1 MPTAS
6 LPALGRAKDEA
17 EQQRLVSTLSLE
29 DYSERKQPALAVLV
43 NENTCKCDYWGVLA
57 RL

>member
-6 LPALGRAKDEA
+6 LPVLRRAKDEA
-17 EQQRLVSTLSLE
+17 EQQRLVSTLGLE

-43 NENTCKCDYWGVLA
+43 NENI
-57 RL
+57 

>member
-43 NENTCKCDYWGVLA
+43 NENT
-57 RL
+57 